1 MYMYY
6 LSFDF
11 IIYKITRGIDTI
23 NDNVKT
29 WWINTFV
36 KRQQDQ
42 GYTLIDT
49 TTTTATATATAT
61 GDSYLSYDE
70 LWGL

>member
-1 MYMYY
+1 MYY
-6 LSFDF
+6 LSFYF

-23 NDNVKT
+23 NDNVKM

-36 KRQQDQ
+36 RRQQDQ
-42 GYTLIDT
+42 GYTVIDT
-49 TTTTATATATAT
+49 KT

-70 LWGL
+70 LWELS

>member
-1 MYMYY
+1 MYMYMYY

-23 NDNVKT
+23 NDNVKM

-36 KRQQDQ
+36 RQPDQ
-42 GYTLIDT
+42 GYTVIDT
-49 TTTTATATATAT
+49 KR

-70 LWGL
+70 LWELS

>member
-1 MYMYY
+1 MYMYMYY

-11 IIYKITRGIDTI
+11 IIYKITRGIDKI
-23 NDNVKT
+23 NDNVKM

-36 KRQQDQ
+36 SQPDQ
-42 GYTLIDT
+42 GYTVIDT
-49 TTTTATATATAT
+49 KR

-70 LWGL
+70 LWEL

>member
-11 IIYKITRGIDTI
+11 IIYKITRGIDRI
-23 NDNVKT
+23 NDNVKM
-29 WWINTFV
+29 WWVNTFV

-42 GYTLIDT
+42 GYTVIDT
-49 TTTTATATATAT
+49 SRN
-61 GDSYLSYDE
+61 DEYISYDE
-70 LWGL
+70 LWEF

>member
-1 MYMYY
+1 MYTYY

-23 NDNVKT
+23 NDNVKM

-36 KRQQDQ
+36 RQPDQ
-42 GYTLIDT
+42 GYTVIDRKR
-49 TTTTATATATAT
+49 

-70 LWGL
+70 LWELYE

>member
-1 MYMYY
+1 MYY

-23 NDNVKT
+23 NDNVKM

-36 KRQQDQ
+36 RRQHDQ
-42 GYTLIDT
+42 GYTVIDT
-49 TTTTATATATAT
+49 KT

-70 LWGL
+70 LWELS

>member
-49 TTTTATATATAT
+49 KR

-70 LWGL
+70 LWEL

>member
-49 TTTTATATATAT
+49 KR

>member
-1 MYMYY
+1 MYY

-49 TTTTATATATAT
+49 ATTTATS
-61 GDSYLSYDE
+61 DSYLSYDE

>member
-1 MYMYY
+1 MYMYMYY

-11 IIYKITRGIDTI
+11 IIYKITSGIDTI
-23 NDNVKT
+23 NDNVKM

-36 KRQQDQ
+36 RQPDQ
-42 GYTLIDT
+42 GYTVIDKKR
-49 TTTTATATATAT
+49 

-70 LWGL
+70 LWELYE